1 MITIL
6 FEKKTY
12 KDTNVTK
19 EITERFKELQVANPY
34 WSSWTCFSVAIKN
47 RKLTKTELHKLFYK
61 LVNKSDYFDE
71 DEKKILEYLDS
82 KIK

>member
-6 FEKKTY
+6 LGKRMS
-12 KDTNVTK
+12 KDINVTK
-19 EITERFKELQVANPY
+19 EITERFKELKEANPY
-34 WSSWTCFSVAIKN
+34 WSSWTCFSVSIKH
-47 RKLTKTELHKLFYK
+47 RKLTKSELHKLFYK
-61 LVNKSDYFDE
+61 LVNKSDYFEE